1 MKYRLDDES
10 LREGKFRIDENT
22 GILFTR
28 IGFEEDVGLSYSL
41 TVRESVS
48 NVEIWILKAYYQ
60 DSNSLS
66 LLTTGDS
73 L

>member
-60 DSNSLS
+60 DNNIIVILYHY
-66 LLTTGDS
+66 
-73 L
+73 

>member
-1 MKYRLDDES
+1 VKYRLDDES

-41 TVRESVS
+41 TVRESIS
-48 NVEIWILKAYYQ
+48 NVEVARY
-60 DSNSLS
+60 
-66 LLTTGDS
+66 
-73 L
+73 

>member
-41 TVRESVS
+41 TVRESVFTIS
-48 NVEIWILKAYYQ
+48 NVEIPFGY
-60 DSNSLS
+60 
-66 LLTTGDS
+66 
-73 L
+73 

>member
-41 TVRESVS
+41 TVRESIFS
-48 NVEIWILKAYYQ
+48 ISMLK
-60 DSNSLS
+60 S
-66 LLTTGDS
+66 LLDTEGLFS
-73 L
+73 RC

>member
-22 GILFTR
+22 GILFAR

-41 TVRESVS
+41 TVRESVFTIS
-48 NVEIWILKAYYQ
+48 NVEIPFGY
-60 DSNSLS
+60 
-66 LLTTGDS
+66 
-73 L
+73 

>member
-41 TVRESVS
+41 TVRESVFQYF
-48 NVEIWILKAYYQ
+48 K
-60 DSNSLS
+60 S
-66 LLTTGDS
+66 LLEIEGLFTRC
-73 L
+73 